1 MKMKYVPPKVG
12 VHRIELEEN
21 IAMALTQ
28 STVSVEEWEVDTSP
42 PGEDEGDIW
51 ITVLP

>member
-1 MKMKYVPPKVG
+1 MKMNYVPPKVG
-12 VHRIELEEN
+12 VRKIVLEEN

-28 STVSVEEWEVDTSP
+28 STVSVEEWEVDSNP